1 MNAIPSAT
9 APAYR
14 LVDMPPARQIVVTFL
29 DLSAWRHHIFGF
41 LEVDVTRARQCL
53 AEHEARTGE
62 RLSFTGYIIYCLARA
77 VDQDKRVQGYLKGRK
92 QIMLFDDVDV
102 GIMIEHRLGGGRAPI
117 GHVIRAANRKT
128 FLEIHR
134 EIRDRQTAEPRKKE
148 MPGWMRVAL
157 RLPGPFQKG
166 CLAVMRWAMR
176 RDPAGTWVSMAG
188 TVGVTAV
195 GMFGEGGGWGLGAP
209 DRHTLSLVVGGIGR
223 KPAVV
228 GDKAGEERIE
238 ARDFLSLTLT
248 FDHDVVDGA
257 PAARFTERL
266 KELIETGAGLDQ
278 L

>member
-1 MNAIPSAT
+1 MNTISPAV

-14 LVDMPPARQIVVTFL
+14 LIDVPPARQIVVTFL
-29 DLSAWRHHIFGF
+29 DISQWRHQIFGF

-53 AEHEARTGE
+53 AEHESRTGE

-77 VDQDKRVQGYLKGRK
+77 VDEDKRVQGYLKGRK
-92 QIMLFDDVDV
+92 QLMLFDDVDV
-102 GIMIEHRLGGGRAPI
+102 GIMVEHRLGGGRAPI

-128 FLEIHR
+128 FLEIHQ
-134 EIRDRQTAEPRKKE
+134 EIRDRQGAEPRQKE
-148 MPGWMRVAL
+148 MPPWMRVAL
-157 RLPGPFQKG
+157 RLPGPLQKG
-166 CLAVMRWAMR
+166 CVAVTRWAMR
-176 RDPAGTWVSMAG
+176 RDPAGTWVSLAG

-195 GMFGEGGGWGLGAP
+195 GMFGDGGGWGLGTP
-209 DRHTLSLVVGGIGR
+209 DRHTLSLVVGGIAR

-228 GDKAGEERIE
+228 SDEGGEERIE
-238 ARDFLSLTLT
+238 ARDFLSLTLA

-266 KELIETGAGLDQ
+266 KELIEGGHGLDR